1 MQGGSCMNL
10 KISDRQSTA
19 TRPSISVVIPTLN
32 EARNL
37 PHVFEALTNV
47 INPEFDEVLVVDGH
61 SVDDTVEIARQLW
74 PTVRVVMQTRKGKGN
89 ALACGFG
96 AATRD
101 VIVMLDAD
109 GSADPAEIPL
119 FLEKLVAGAD
129 FAKGTRFAGGGG
141 SRDIT
146 RLRRIGNK
154 GLNVLVNRVYRTS
167 YTDLC
172 YGYNAFW
179 RHCLPALGLDHGPT
193 DAELLVHSP
202 EPSELRFWG
211 DGFEIETLI
220 NIRLAIAQLTV
231 HEVPS
236 FEHFRIHGESNLRA
250 FSDGMRVL
258 RTIAVE
264 RRYRR
269 RREMVRDAAKEASSR
284 TRGRMIVVDLRD
296 GELPARHEVVVFD
309 GCAHSTVTC
318 MECAA

>member
-1 MQGGSCMNL
+1 MTLN
-10 KISDRQSTA
+10 ISHRQPMA

-37 PHVFEALTNV
+37 PHVFKALTNV
-47 INPEFDEVLVVDGH
+47 INPEFDEVIVVDGH
-61 SVDDTVEIARQLW
+61 SVDGTVEIARKHW
-74 PTVRVVMQTRKGKGN
+74 PTVRVITQTRRGKGN
-89 ALACGFG
+89 ALACGFA

-109 GSADPAEIPL
+109 GSADPGEIPL
-119 FLEKLVAGAD
+119 FIDKLTAGAD

-141 SRDIT
+141 SKDIT
-146 RLRRIGNK
+146 RIRRVGNK
-154 GLNVLVNRVYRTS
+154 GLNILVNRVYRTS

-179 RHCLPALGLDHGPT
+179 RHCLPALGLDHGPIE
-193 DAELLVHSP
+193 AEIVIRSG
-202 EPSELRFWG
+202 EQSELRVWG

-250 FSDGMRVL
+250 FSDGLRVL
-258 RTIAVE
+258 RTIVVE

-269 RREMVRDAAKEASSR
+269 RREMVRHAANEASSQ
-284 TRGRMIVVDLRD
+284 TRERMIVVDLRD
-296 GELPARHEVVVFD
+296 GELGSSHTRVVVY

-318 MECAA
+318 IECAA